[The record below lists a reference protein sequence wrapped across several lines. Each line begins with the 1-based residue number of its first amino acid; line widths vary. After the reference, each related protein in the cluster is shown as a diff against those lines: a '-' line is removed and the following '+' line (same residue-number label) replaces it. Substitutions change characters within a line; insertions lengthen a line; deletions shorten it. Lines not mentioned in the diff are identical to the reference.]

1 MTTGKKIIKYLSM
14 AFAIF
19 LTFTIISGV
28 TNGIYSLISVFSDT
42 SGNGDVRVL
51 WNNDNTN
58 IDDIDIDLIYNNLN
72 IKVGNKFSV
81 ETNSKNVKYTIQDST
96 LIVKENKKIWYSSNN
111 KKDELT
117 IYIPSNIVLNKID
130 IDMGA
135 GTLNIENMNTRKL
148 ALDLGAGST
157 LIKDIYSDN
166 TNINTGAGSFTIVNG
181 NINDLDLDV
190 GVGKT
195 NITSKITGNST
206 IDIGIGSLSLNLIGN
221 NYTFKVNKGIG
232 KVVIDNKEVS
242 DNEVLGM
249 GSNTI
254 KLNGGIGDT
263 TVTLNKDR

>member
-19 LTFTIISGV
+19 LTFTIISGI
-28 TNGIYSLISVFSDT
+28 TNGIYSLISVFSD
-42 SGNGDVRVL
+42 SSDNGDVRVL

-72 IKVGNKFSV
+72 IKVGDKFSV

-117 IYIPSNIVLNKID
+117 

-181 NINDLDLDV
+181 NINDLDLDI

-195 NITSKITGNST
+195 NITSMITGNST

-232 KVVIDNKEVS
+232 KVLIDNKEVS

>member
-19 LTFTIISGV
+19 LTFTIISGI
-28 TNGIYSLISVFSDT
+28 TNGLYSLISVFRNTPS
-42 SGNGDVRVL
+42 NEEVKEL
-51 WNNDNTN
+51 WQNINTN

-96 LIVKENKKIWYSSNN
+96 LIVKENKKVWNSSNT

-135 GTLNIENMNTRKL
+135 GTLNIENINTRKL
-148 ALDLGAGST
+148 TLDLGAGST
-157 LIKDIYSDN
+157 LIKNIYSDN
-166 TNINTGAGSFTIVNG
+166 TNINTGAGSFTIENG
-181 NINDLDLDV
+181 NINDLDLDI

-195 NITSKITGNST
+195 TITSKITGNST
-206 IDIGIGSLSLNLIGN
+206 IDTGIGSLSLNLIGN

-232 KVVIDNKEVS
+232 KVVIDNKEAR
-242 DNEVLGM
+242 DNEVLGT

>member
-1 MTTGKKIIKYLSM
+1 M

-19 LTFTIISGV
+19 LTFTIISRI
-28 TNGIYSLISVFSDT
+28 TNGIYSLISVFSDS

-72 IKVGNKFSV
+72 IKVGDKFSV

-96 LIVKENKKIWYSSNN
+96 LIVKENRKIWNSSNN

-148 ALDLGAGST
+148 ALDLGTGST

-195 NITSKITGNST
+195 NITSMITGNST

-221 NYTFKVNKGIG
+221 NYIFKVNKGIG
-232 KVVIDNKEVS
+232 KMLIDNKEVS

>member
-19 LTFTIISGV
+19 LTFTIISGI
-28 TNGIYSLISVFSDT
+28 TNGIYSLISVFRDS

-72 IKVGNKFSV
+72 IKVGDKFSV
-81 ETNSKNVKYTIQDST
+81 ETNSNNVKYTIQDST
-96 LIVKENKKIWYSSNN
+96 LIVKENRKIWNSSNN

-117 IYIPSNIVLNKID
+117 IYIPSNI
-130 IDMGA
+130 
-135 GTLNIENMNTRKL
+135 
-148 ALDLGAGST
+148 
-157 LIKDIYSDN
+157 
-166 TNINTGAGSFTIVNG
+166 GAGSFTILNG
-181 NINDLDLDV
+181 NINDLDLDI

-206 IDIGIGSLSLNLIGN
+206 VDIGIGSLSLNLIGN

-232 KVVIDNKEVS
+232 KVLIDNKEVS

>member
-72 IKVGNKFSV
+72 IKVGDKFSV

-117 IYIPSNIVLNKID
+117 IYIPSNIVLNKI
-130 IDMGA
+130 
-135 GTLNIENMNTRKL
+135 E
-148 ALDLGAGST
+148 
-157 LIKDIYSDN
+157 
-166 TNINTGAGSFTIVNG
+166 
-181 NINDLDLDV
+181 
-190 GVGKT
+190 
-195 NITSKITGNST
+195 
-206 IDIGIGSLSLNLIGN
+206 
-221 NYTFKVNKGIG
+221 
-232 KVVIDNKEVS
+232 
-242 DNEVLGM
+242 
-249 GSNTI
+249 
-254 KLNGGIGDT
+254 
-263 TVTLNKDR
+263 

>member
-1 MTTGKKIIKYLSM
+1 M
-14 AFAIF
+14 
-19 LTFTIISGV
+19 
-28 TNGIYSLISVFSDT
+28 
-42 SGNGDVRVL
+42 
-51 WNNDNTN
+51 
-58 IDDIDIDLIYNNLN
+58 
-72 IKVGNKFSV
+72 
-81 ETNSKNVKYTIQDST
+81 
-96 LIVKENKKIWYSSNN
+96 WYSSNN

-232 KVVIDNKEVS
+232 KVLIDNKEVS

>member
-72 IKVGNKFSV
+72 IKVGDKFSV

-135 GTLNIENMNTRKL
+135 GTLN
-148 ALDLGAGST
+148 
-157 LIKDIYSDN
+157 KDIYSDN

-190 GVGKT
+190 VVGKT
-195 NITSKITGNST
+195 NITSMITGNST

-232 KVVIDNKEVS
+232 KVLIDNKEVS

>member
-19 LTFTIISGV
+19 LTFTIISCI

-42 SGNGDVRVL
+42 SGNEDVKVL

-72 IKVGNKFSV
+72 IKVGDKFSV

-96 LIVKENKKIWYSSNN
+96 LIVKENKKIWSSSNN

-135 GTLNIENMNTRKL
+135 GTLNIEKMNTRKL

-181 NINDLDLDV
+181 NINDLDLDI

-232 KVVIDNKEVS
+232 KVLIDNKEVS

>member
-19 LTFTIISGV
+19 LTFTIISGI
-28 TNGIYSLISVFSDT
+28 TNGIYSLISVFSDS

-72 IKVGNKFSV
+72 IKVGDKFSV

-135 GTLNIENMNTRKL
+135 G
-148 ALDLGAGST
+148 
-157 LIKDIYSDN
+157 
-166 TNINTGAGSFTIVNG
+166 SFTIVNG

-195 NITSKITGNST
+195 NITSMITGNST

-232 KVVIDNKEVS
+232 KVLIDNKEVS

>member
-1 MTTGKKIIKYLSM
+1 M
-14 AFAIF
+14 
-19 LTFTIISGV
+19 
-28 TNGIYSLISVFSDT
+28 
-42 SGNGDVRVL
+42 
-51 WNNDNTN
+51 
-58 IDDIDIDLIYNNLN
+58 N
-72 IKVGNKFSV
+72 IKVGDKFSV

-135 GTLNIENMNTRKL
+135 GSLNIENMNTRKL

-181 NINDLDLDV
+181 NINDLDLDI

-195 NITSKITGNST
+195 NITSMITGNST

-232 KVVIDNKEVS
+232 KVLIDNKEVS

>member
-1 MTTGKKIIKYLSM
+1 MTTSKKIIKYLSM

-19 LTFTIISGV
+19 LTFTIISGI
-28 TNGIYSLISVFSDT
+28 TNGLYSLISVFRNTPS
-42 SGNGDVRVL
+42 NEEVKEL
-51 WNNDNTN
+51 WQNINTN

-96 LIVKENKKIWYSSNN
+96 LIVKENKKVWNSSNT

-130 IDMGA
+130 IDMGT
-135 GTLNIENMNTRKL
+135 GTLNIENINTRKL
-148 ALDLGAGST
+148 TLDLGAGST

-166 TNINTGAGSFTIVNG
+166 TNINTGAGSFTIENG
-181 NINDLDLDV
+181 NINDLDLDI

-195 NITSKITGNST
+195 TITSKITGNST
-206 IDIGIGSLSLNLIGN
+206 IDTGIGSLSLNLIGN

-232 KVVIDNKEVS
+232 KVVIDNKEAG
-242 DNEVLGM
+242 DNEVLGA

>member
-19 LTFTIISGV
+19 LTFTIISGI

-51 WNNDNTN
+51 WNN
-58 IDDIDIDLIYNNLN
+58 
-72 IKVGNKFSV
+72 
-81 ETNSKNVKYTIQDST
+81 
-96 LIVKENKKIWYSSNN
+96 
-111 KKDELT
+111 
-117 IYIPSNIVLNKID
+117 
-130 IDMGA
+130 
-135 GTLNIENMNTRKL
+135 
-148 ALDLGAGST
+148 
-157 LIKDIYSDN
+157 DN

-195 NITSKITGNST
+195 NITSMITGNST